1 MNPAPLSISLALL
14 CLPVLASGQDL
25 KLTFHAAP
33 KPLPEGAV
41 VEDWPR
47 FLGARDNATSRET
60 KLLGK
65 WPVGGPR
72 KVWELETG
80 EGYSSP
86 IVVDGKLLYFH
97 RLNHANVTGTGE
109 EAIEILSRD
118 VS

>member
-1 MNPAPLSISLALL
+1 MNPPILAVSLVLLLST
-14 CLPVLASGQDL
+14 LPGSGQEL

-33 KPLPEGAV
+33 RPLAGGAV

-47 FLGARDNATSRET
+47 FLGARDNASSRET

-65 WPVGGPR
+65 WPAGGPR

-86 IVVDGKLLYFH
+86 LL
-97 RLNHANVTGTGE
+97 AGGE
-109 EAIEILSRD
+109 N
-118 VS
+118 